1 MSTSI
6 YSLGNLSKDIPEKI
20 KLDQGEDWLSRI
32 LEELCEAAGEEESQM
47 LEEAHL
53 RFNGDLKKSK
63 NTKYGE
69 YVLISGNLTSHFVTQ
84 CIKSGNMM
92 FDQIECDVRAA
103 CLAKSGQE
111 RLGLEEGDSVFLE
124 DEEYELFFFEKNQVD
139 LEPVLH
145 EFVFLNKNPYP
156 TLTEEDKSSSSVH

>member
-6 YSLGNLSKDIPEKI
+6 YSLGNLSKDVPEKI
-20 KLDQGEDWLSRI
+20 KLDQNEDWLSRI

-47 LEEAHL
+47 LMETHL
-53 RFNGDLKKSK
+53 RFSGDIKKSK

-69 YVLISGNLTSHFVTQ
+69 YVLISGSLTSHFVTQ

-92 FDQIECDVRAA
+92 FDQIECEVKAA
-103 CLAKSGQE
+103 CLARSGQKQ
-111 RLGLEEGDSVFLE
+111 LGLEEGDSVFLE
-124 DEEYELFFFEKNQVD
+124 EQEYELFFFDKNQVD

-156 TLTEEDKSSSSVH
+156 TTAAMDDGPLQ